1 MTHTQLSTPP
11 KFKSGTEQMTIPG
24 CHPSFFQWWITTI
37 FYTVS
42 DYIWLYMYI
51 ILLYYC
57 IRYTPKKNVG
67 YELWSWSLT
76 KWDAPPY
83 PGKSSSSHW
92 GLHRFGL
99 KILKLYPAPYFDWL
113 SWLMTG
119 WILRFMVEITR
130 GPDRVWNGI
139 STNPAK
145 LQPVIWWKLENI
157 RDIPY
162 CLRRTHI
169 ADSWFHVCSM
179 TSWVVFGLLGGFRH
193 QDPQVPGNI
202 CW

>member
-1 MTHTQLSTPP
+1 M
-11 KFKSGTEQMTIPG
+11 
-24 CHPSFFQWWITTI
+24 PSQFFSVVNNHNFLHRQ
-37 FYTVS
+37 
-42 DYIWLYMYI
+42 WLYIYI

-76 KWDAPPY
+76 KWDAPPIQENHLPAIGVFTDLVWKY
-83 PGKSSSSHW
+83 W
-92 GLHRFGL
+92 NCTLHPT
-99 KILKLYPAPYFDWL
+99 YDWL

-130 GPDRVWNGI
+130 GAHRVWNGI

-145 LQPVIWWKLENI
+145 LQPVIRWKLENI

-162 CLRRTHI
+162 CFRRTHI
-169 ADSWFHVCSM
+169 ADSWFHVYSM
-179 TSWVVFGLLGGFRH
+179 TSWVVFGLLGGRKSENKRK
-193 QDPQVPGNI
+193 QATRL
-202 CW
+202 